1 MREVRGRPVQRCRRV
16 GSLLRCC
23 LRRGLGWPARCRIRL
38 LKVAIGA
45 YEKAQGDGNSL
56 FQFLLNIINVTNSK
70 NHIYPNPTNG
80 KINIELNDKSIKSF
94 VIVNSLGQIIIE
106 KKVSNYRILEDLSNQ
121 PKGIYYLSLLGN
133 EKNQI
138 KQIIIL

>member
-1 MREVRGRPVQRCRRV
+1 MVTTNYRGNNIFIDNIN
-16 GSLLRCC
+16 LLN
-23 LRRGLGWPARCRIRL
+23 
-38 LKVAIGA
+38 
-45 YEKAQGDGNSL
+45 ENE
-56 FQFLLNIINVTNSK
+56 LNIINVSNSK

-80 KINIELNDKSIKSF
+80 KINIDLNDKSIESF

-106 KKVSNYRILEDLSNQ
+106 KKVSNYRIRENLSNQ
-121 PKGIYYLSLLGN
+121 PKGIYYINLLGN